1 MTLATRCPACQTAF
15 KVVKDQ
21 LRLADGWVRC
31 GRCDEVFLA
40 ADAMAQTEPEAPA
53 SSQVPR
59 PSQTAE
65 MVRATAP
72 EQATSEEPNSGAD
85 LAHADPRVQV
95 QAAEGTVN
103 QALNVSTARPS
114 TEQASEPPA
123 EVPGSAEPELS
134 PGTTP
139 QTAPSEPLPEP
150 IPEPSTPRRNYVW
163 ETATSP
169 RKPPSPWATAGW
181 AGLAGLGV
189 ASLVTQAALAWHDEL
204 LHAAPSLK
212 PVLEVA
218 CIMADCRLEPV
229 RRLQALSVES
239 SQLSQLG
246 GTIYEFSATVRN
258 RSEAELAAPA
268 LDLVLTG
275 SDGQVIARKVLRW
288 ADFGLRS
295 RSMAAQQE
303 VSLQTNL
310 NTGTTAVA
318 GFTIELFYP

>member
-40 ADAMAQTEPEAPA
+40 ADALTLTEREQPA
-53 SSQVPR
+53 SSKA
-59 PSQTAE
+59 PSPSRMPDSAH
-65 MVRATAP
+65 ATLPA
-72 EQATSEEPNSGAD
+72 AGTSEASMPGAD
-85 LAHADPRVQV
+85 HARVQAV
-95 QAAEGTVN
+95 EAAAD
-103 QALNVSTARPS
+103 QALGVSTARSS
-114 TEQASEPPA
+114 TEQALEPLA
-123 EVPGSAEPELS
+123 EVPRSAEPELS
-134 PGTTP
+134 PGSTP

-150 IPEPSTPRRNYVW
+150 IPEPTAPRRHYVW
-163 ETATSP
+163 DTATSP
-169 RKPPSPWATAGW
+169 RKPPSPWATAAW
-181 AGLAGLGV
+181 AGLAGLGA
-189 ASLVTQAALAWHDEL
+189 ASLITQAALAWHDEL

-218 CIMADCRLEPV
+218 CVMADCRLEPV